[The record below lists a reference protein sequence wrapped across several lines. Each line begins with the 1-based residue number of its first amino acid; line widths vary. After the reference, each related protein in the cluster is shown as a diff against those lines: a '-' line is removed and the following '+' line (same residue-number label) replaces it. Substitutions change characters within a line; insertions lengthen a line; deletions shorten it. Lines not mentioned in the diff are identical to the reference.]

1 MELSKPILVVFF
13 IQALYTGMFLLSK
26 AAFNVGMNNFIFTFY
41 RQAIATIFLGPV
53 ALFLERKN
61 IPPLSFKK
69 FWQIFAM
76 SLFGI
81 TLSLDLY
88 GIGLTYTS
96 ATMGAATTNCLPVIT
111 FFLAVLVRLEVWKI
125 KTAPGIA
132 KLIGVVI
139 CLGGAMTLA
148 LYKGPSIKLF
158 SHPHLLAGHPAAN
171 QPPQT
176 QTHSGPT
183 WIKGVF
189 ILLTGNTFWALW
201 LVMQARIMKGYP
213 SKLLLTALSCFLS
226 SIQSF
231 AIAILVERRPSQWM
245 LGWNVRLL
253 AVAYCGIVV
262 TGVAYY
268 LQAYAIEKKGPVFL
282 ALWTPLG
289 LILTMLCSVLLLG
302 EIITLGSVIGGILL
316 VGGLYS
322 FLWAKSK
329 EQMIIPSTCSTV
341 VEADKEGLEFKVIE
355 GTKNSPSIV

>member
-1 MELSKPILVVFF
+1 MEFSKPFLVVFL
-13 IQALYTGMFLLSK
+13 IQILYAGMFLLSK

-41 RQAIATIFLGPV
+41 RQAIATIFVAPV
-53 ALFLERKN
+53 AIFLER
-61 IPPLSFKK
+61 
-69 FWQIFAM
+69 
-76 SLFGI
+76 
-81 TLSLDLY
+81 
-88 GIGLTYTS
+88 
-96 ATMGAATTNCLPVIT
+96 
-111 FFLAVLVRLEVWKI
+111 LEIWKI

-132 KLIGVVI
+132 KLIGIVV
-139 CLGGAMTLA
+139 CLGGALTLA

-158 SHPHLLAGHPAAN
+158 SHPHLHVGHPTVS
-171 QPPQT
+171 QQPQT
-176 QTHSGPT
+176 HAHSGPT

-213 SKLLLTALSCFLS
+213 SKLLFTALSCFLS
-226 SIQSF
+226 SLQSF
-231 AIAILVERRPSQWM
+231 AIAILVERRPSEWR

-268 LQAYAIEKKGPVFL
+268 LQTYVIEKKGPVFL

-289 LILTMLCSVLLLG
+289 LILTMSCSVLLLG
-302 EIITLGSVIGGILL
+302 EIITLGSILGGILL

-329 EQMIIPSTCSTV
+329 EQMIIPFNCSPV
-341 VEADKEGLEFKVIE
+341 EVHKECLDFKIVEA
-355 GTKNSPSIV
+355 TKTSPSIV